1 MYNFLR
7 GRLAESS
14 PGRIILDVGGM
25 GYELAVPVTS
35 EIFVT
40 PGSELTLWTHLHF
53 AQDGQHLFGFTQRT
67 QRDLFRM
74 LIKVSGVGP
83 KVGLQIISGIQP
95 EELVQVM
102 VSEDWKRLT
111 RIPGIGPKTAR
122 RLLIELKEKLTE
134 QELAFIPSG
143 GVPPEP
149 VFNQAFSALSNL
161 GFQPDNVRLALKE
174 ISAESALTG
183 IPDLESILKK
193 AIAKLA
199 P

>member
-1 MYNFLR
+1 
-7 GRLAESS
+7 
-14 PGRIILDVGGM
+14 
-25 GYELAVPVTS
+25 
-35 EIFVT
+35 
-40 PGSELTLWTHLHF
+40 
-53 AQDGQHLFGFTQRT
+53 
-67 QRDLFRM
+67 
-74 LIKVSGVGP
+74 
-83 KVGLQIISGIQP
+83 
-95 EELVQVM
+95 M

-174 ISAESALTG
+174 ISAETKATG
-183 IPDLESILKK
+183 VPDLESILKR